1 WYHQAGT
8 PNIAV
13 STAYDAA
20 AGEFTIGI
28 EQSVPPT
35 PSESRKRLMH
45 IPLAFGLVGPDGR
58 DIAPSS
64 VEGAGVENGVI
75 HVRKRRHDIRFK
87 GIAQRPVLSLNR
99 GFSAPVTL
107 AMEQSPADRLFLA
120 RHDADLV
127 GRWQALNTLFTEA
140 LIRNYRALRA
150 QKKPRFDDELM
161 RAAGGIAGD
170 EALEPAYRALA
181 LTLPAEADI
190 AREIGFD
197 IDPD

>member
-1 WYHQAGT
+1 
-8 PNIAV
+8 
-13 STAYDAA
+13 
-20 AGEFTIGI
+20 
-28 EQSVPPT
+28 
-35 PSESRKRLMH
+35 
-45 IPLAFGLVGPDGR
+45 
-58 DIAPSS
+58 
-64 VEGAGVENGVI
+64 
-75 HVRKRRHDIRFK
+75 
-87 GIAQRPVLSLNR
+87 NR

-140 LIRNYRALRA
+140 LSRNSRALRA
-150 QKKPRFDDELM
+150 QKRPRFDDGLM

-197 IDPD
+197 IDPDAILAARDGLVRAIAARNGDAFAGLYDRLSRNESFRPDAEGAGRRALRNVLLDYLSAGAQTPDRAARQFADATN